1 MEPLSPT
8 LAQALDV
15 VLETC
20 CEQRK
25 LIWML
30 TQNINQEKL
39 VKLSEGCYCCKA
51 YDRPCLQNH
60 YGMGMPTYPQGF
72 EESSQTSS
80 ALPPIAPR
88 KEKQHLME
96 IPAQAD
102 HVPKMDLSGWEITC
116 T

>member
-60 YGMGMPTYPQGF
+60 FGMGMPTYPQSFG
-72 EESSQTSS
+72 ETSQSSST
-80 ALPPIAPR
+80 LPLIAPG
-88 KEKQHLME
+88 EANNHPTE
-96 IPAQAD
+96 IPAQVNN
-102 HVPKMDLSGWEITC
+102 VPDMDLS
-116 T
+116 